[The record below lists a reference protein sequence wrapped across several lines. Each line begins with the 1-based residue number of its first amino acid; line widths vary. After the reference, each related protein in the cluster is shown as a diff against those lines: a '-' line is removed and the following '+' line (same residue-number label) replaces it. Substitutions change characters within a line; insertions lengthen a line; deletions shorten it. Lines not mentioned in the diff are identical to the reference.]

1 VVGVDLLVLGAVTRL
16 GRAPGDTGEAW
27 VAGGGDTGGDARVGE
42 ARILGARMEEI
53 EEFVSLVGFS
63 ATDSGRIATRET
75 PLGYDPCPLLAAGRG
90 LEPSSLYHSTLVC
103 GFLLC

>member
-1 VVGVDLLVLGAVTRL
+1 VLGAVTRL
-16 GRAPGDTGEAW
+16 GRTPGDTGEAR
-27 VAGGGDTGGDARVGE
+27 VAGGGDTGGDAQVGE
-42 ARILGARMEEI
+42 ARILGARIEEEI

-63 ATDSGRIATRET
+63 ATELGRIATRET

-103 GFLLC
+103 GLLLC